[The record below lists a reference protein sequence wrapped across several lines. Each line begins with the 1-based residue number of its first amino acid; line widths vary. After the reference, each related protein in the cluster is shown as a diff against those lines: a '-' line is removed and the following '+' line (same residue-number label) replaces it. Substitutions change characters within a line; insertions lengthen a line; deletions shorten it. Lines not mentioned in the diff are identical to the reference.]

1 MQNLRSLF
9 VISSIL
15 LLVSCSKDDY
25 GTSEVNLGL
34 SNSSYSGYG
43 NTQTAATTQYS
54 LTVTAGTGGSVST
67 SGGTYDD
74 GTTVTITATP
84 NDGYEFVGWNGS
96 DSSNATIDIT
106 INSDTTL
113 EALFTEVQTTSSTST
128 DTSVYNA
135 DLIDFNYYLH
145 SSLPDEWITEFNT
158 IMNNLESTIPA
169 YKRSGFPESMNI
181 YAWNNSAP
189 RPYTDPN
196 GNSMQGAS
204 ISGNGTDFWMVLEIP
219 DDEFTYNSMHR
230 YSVIAHEYFHV
241 YQHSMSPAF
250 SVGSDGEFN
259 NPNAMDVKWLIEGS
273 AAAFESLYIQENYG
287 INYFE
292 EGQAWGVEADVLS
305 DPASYEFYSK
315 QDNNYANSVFMVLA
329 LVKELENV
337 GFSTEKAFQ
346 SIFKVYWEQDPK
358 NSDWKTKFE
367 ETFTID
373 VDTFYGKLTNY
384 STDMS
389 LIYPSSAITLQN
401 IINDDSDIAQVNTAT
416 TSTVT
421 QYSLTVSAGVGGSV
435 STTGGTYDD
444 GTIVTITASPN
455 DGYEFVG
462 WNGSDSSNSTIS
474 ITINSNTTLE
484 ALFSE
489 VQSTVTTSST
499 YNIDVTAQS
508 SSNYILSGSDLNGNV
523 SGNDPSISAKVGDT
537 FNFNVNSPGH
547 PFYLIIASNGG
558 IDSNNLI
565 NGVTN
570 NGSSSGTISWSPTET
585 GTYYYICAY
594 HPSMLG
600 TITITE

>member
-1 MQNLRSLF
+1 MQSLK
-9 VISSIL
+9 IILIIASL
-15 LLVSCSKDDY
+15 LLLITCSKDDGY
-25 GTSEVNLGL
+25 GPKDVYSG
-34 SNSSYSGYG
+34 SSSSYNPPS
-43 NTQTAATTQYS
+43 TASPTTTTTVTQYS

-74 GTTVTITATP
+74 GTSVSIIATP
-84 NDGYEFVGWNGS
+84 NDGYEFSGWNGS
-96 DSSNATIDIT
+96 DSSSSTITIT
-106 INSDTTL
+106 INSNTTL
-113 EALFTEVQTTSSTST
+113 EALFSQVQTTETTST
-128 DTSVYNA
+128 DTSIFNA

-158 IMNNLESTIPA
+158 IVNNLESTIPA

-181 YAWNNSAP
+181 YAWNNSVP
-189 RPYTDPN
+189 SPYTDPN

-219 DDEFTYNSMHR
+219 DDEFTNNSSHR

-292 EGQAWGVEADVLS
+292 EGQAWGVEADVLT

-337 GFSTEKAFQ
+337 GFSPEKAFQ
-346 SIFKVYWEQDPK
+346 SILKVFWEQDPK

-373 VDTFYGKLTNY
+373 IDTFYSSLASY

-389 LIYPSSAITLQN
+389 LIYPSSTITVQN
-401 IINDDSDIAQVNTAT
+401 IINDTSAITEVSTET
-416 TSTVT
+416 TSTET
-421 QYSLTVSAGVGGSV
+421 T
-435 STTGGTYDD
+435 STETTS
-444 GTIVTITASPN
+444 TETT
-455 DGYEFVG
+455 
-462 WNGSDSSNSTIS
+462 SNTFS
-474 ITINSNTTLE
+474 IT
-484 ALFSE
+484 
-489 VQSTVTTSST
+489 
-499 YNIDVTAQS
+499 VTAQS
-508 SSNYILSGSDLNGNV
+508 SSNYLLSGSDQNGNV

-537 FNFNVNSPGH
+537 FSFNVNSPGH
-547 PFYLIIASNGG
+547 PFYLIVISNGG
-558 IDSNNLI
+558 TDSNNLI
-565 NGVTN
+565 DGVSN
-570 NGSSSGTISWSPTET
+570 NGASSGTISWTPTAA
-585 GTYYYICAY
+585 GTYYYICEY

>member
-1 MQNLRSLF
+1 MIIMKGIKNIFIVSSLL
-9 VISSIL
+9 IL
-15 LLVSCSKDDY
+15 ITCSKDDGY
-25 GTSEVNLGL
+25 GPTD
-34 SNSSYSGYG
+34 SYSGSSSSYNPPSSDSG
-43 NTQTAATTQYS
+43 SSSSTTTTTVTQYS
-54 LTVTAGTGGSVST
+54 LTVSAGTGGSVST

-74 GTTVTITATP
+74 GSSVSIIATP
-84 NDGYEFVGWNGS
+84 NDGYEFTGWNGS
-96 DSSNATIDIT
+96 DSTSSTITIT
-106 INSDTTL
+106 INSNTTIQ
-113 EALFTEVQTTSSTST
+113 ALFNQVQITETTST
-128 DTSVYNA
+128 DTSIFNA

-169 YKRSGFPESMNI
+169 FKRSGFPESMNI
-181 YAWNNSAP
+181 YAWNNSVP
-189 RPYTDPN
+189 SPYTDPN
-196 GNSMQGAS
+196 GNSMQGAA

-219 DDEFTYNSMHR
+219 DDEFTNNSSHR

-292 EGQAWGVEADVLS
+292 EGLAWGVEADVLS

-315 QDNNYANSVFMVLA
+315 QDNNYSNSVFMVLA

-337 GFSTEKAFQ
+337 GFSPEKAFQ
-346 SIFKVYWEQDPK
+346 SIFKVFWEQDPK

-373 VDTFYGKLTNY
+373 IDTFYSSLATY

-389 LIYPSSAITLQN
+389 LIYPSSTITVQN
-401 IINDDSDIAQVNTAT
+401 IINDTSAISEVSTET
-416 TSTVT
+416 TSTE
-421 QYSLTVSAGVGGSV
+421 
-435 STTGGTYDD
+435 TT
-444 GTIVTITASPN
+444 
-455 DGYEFVG
+455 
-462 WNGSDSSNSTIS
+462 
-474 ITINSNTTLE
+474 TT
-484 ALFSE
+484 
-489 VQSTVTTSST
+489 T
-499 YNIDVTAQS
+499 YNISVSAQS
-508 SSNYILSGSDLNGNV
+508 SSNYLLSGSDQNGNV

-537 FNFNVNSPGH
+537 FSFDVNSPGH
-547 PFYLIIASNGG
+547 PFYLINVSNGG
-558 IDSNNLI
+558 TNSNNLI
-565 NGVTN
+565 DGVSN
-570 NGSSSGTISWSPTET
+570 NGASSGTISWTPTT
-585 GTYYYICAY
+585 AGTYYYICEY

>member
-1 MQNLRSLF
+1 MQSLKNILI
-9 VISSIL
+9 ISSL
-15 LLVSCSKDDY
+15 LLLITCSKDDGY
-25 GTSEVNLGL
+25 GPKDVYSG
-34 SNSSYSGYG
+34 SSSSYNPPS
-43 NTQTAATTQYS
+43 TASPTTTSTVTQYS
-54 LTVTAGTGGSVST
+54 LTVTAGAGGSVST

-74 GTTVTITATP
+74 GASVSIIATP
-84 NDGYEFVGWNGS
+84 NDGYEFSGWNGS
-96 DSSNATIDIT
+96 DSSSSTITIT
-106 INSDTTL
+106 INSNTTL
-113 EALFTEVQTTSSTST
+113 EALFSQIQTTETTST
-128 DTSVYNA
+128 DTSIFNA

-158 IMNNLESTIPA
+158 IINNLESTIPA

-181 YAWNNSAP
+181 YAWNNSVP
-189 RPYTDPN
+189 SPYTDPN

-219 DDEFTYNSMHR
+219 DDEFTNNSSHR

-337 GFSTEKAFQ
+337 GFSPEKAFQ
-346 SIFKVYWEQDPK
+346 SIFKVFWEQDPK
-358 NSDWKTKFE
+358 NSDWKAKFE

-373 VDTFYGKLTNY
+373 IDTFYSSLASY

-389 LIYPSSAITLQN
+389 LIYPSSSITVQN
-401 IINDDSDIAQVNTAT
+401 IINDTSAITEVSTET
-416 TSTVT
+416 TSTET
-421 QYSLTVSAGVGGSV
+421 T
-435 STTGGTYDD
+435 STETTS
-444 GTIVTITASPN
+444 TETTST
-455 DGYEFVG
+455 ETT
-462 WNGSDSSNSTIS
+462 STETTSNTFS
-474 ITINSNTTLE
+474 IT
-484 ALFSE
+484 
-489 VQSTVTTSST
+489 
-499 YNIDVTAQS
+499 VTAQG
-508 SSNYILSGSDLNGNV
+508 SSNYILSGSDQNGNV
-523 SGNDPSISAKVGDT
+523 SGNDPSISAKVGDS
-537 FNFNVNSPGH
+537 FSFNVNSPGH
-547 PFYLIIASNGG
+547 PFYLIVVSNGG
-558 IDSNNLI
+558 TDSNNLI
-565 NGVTN
+565 DGVSN
-570 NGSSSGTISWSPTET
+570 NGASSGTISWTPTAA
-585 GTYYYICAY
+585 GTYYYICEY

>member
-1 MQNLRSLF
+1 MQSLK
-9 VISSIL
+9 IILIIASL
-15 LLVSCSKDDY
+15 LLLITCSKDDGY
-25 GTSEVNLGL
+25 GPKDVYSG
-34 SNSSYSGYG
+34 SSSSYNPPS
-43 NTQTAATTQYS
+43 TASPTTTTTVTQYS

-74 GTTVTITATP
+74 GTSVSIIATP
-84 NDGYEFVGWNGS
+84 NDGYEFSGWNGS
-96 DSSNATIDIT
+96 DSSSSTITIT
-106 INSDTTL
+106 INSNTTL
-113 EALFTEVQTTSSTST
+113 EALFSQVQTTETTST
-128 DTSVYNA
+128 DTSIFNA

-181 YAWNNSAP
+181 YAWNNSVP
-189 RPYTDPN
+189 SPYTDPN

-219 DDEFTYNSMHR
+219 DDEFTNNSSHR

-292 EGQAWGVEADVLS
+292 EGQAWGVEADVLT

-337 GFSTEKAFQ
+337 GFSPEKAFQ
-346 SIFKVYWEQDPK
+346 SILKVFWEQDPK

-373 VDTFYGKLTNY
+373 IDTFYSSLASY

-389 LIYPSSAITLQN
+389 LIYPSSTITVQN
-401 IINDDSDIAQVNTAT
+401 IINDTSAITEVSTET
-416 TSTVT
+416 TSTET
-421 QYSLTVSAGVGGSV
+421 T
-435 STTGGTYDD
+435 STETTS
-444 GTIVTITASPN
+444 TETT
-455 DGYEFVG
+455 
-462 WNGSDSSNSTIS
+462 SNTFS
-474 ITINSNTTLE
+474 IT
-484 ALFSE
+484 
-489 VQSTVTTSST
+489 
-499 YNIDVTAQS
+499 VTAQS
-508 SSNYILSGSDLNGNV
+508 SSNYLLSGSDQNGNV

-537 FNFNVNSPGH
+537 FSFNVNSPGH
-547 PFYLIIASNGG
+547 PFYLIVISNGG
-558 IDSNNLI
+558 TDSNNLI
-565 NGVTN
+565 DGVSN
-570 NGSSSGTISWSPTET
+570 NGASSGTISWTPTAA
-585 GTYYYICAY
+585 GTYYYICEY

>member
-1 MQNLRSLF
+1 MKITVFDAHIILCFYILILHSNKCNMNTYIRISLIF
-9 VISSIL
+9 LSIITIT
-15 LLVSCSKDDY
+15 CSKDSDVATDTY
-25 GTSEVNLGL
+25 QSSV
-34 SNSSYSGYG
+34 SQNSYNPPS
-43 NTQTAATTQYS
+43 TASPTTTTTVTQYS
-54 LTVTAGTGGSVST
+54 LTVTAGAGGSVST

-74 GTTVTITATP
+74 GASVSIIATP
-84 NDGYEFVGWNGS
+84 NDGYEFSGWNGS
-96 DSSNATIDIT
+96 DSSSSTITIT
-106 INSDTTL
+106 INSNTTL
-113 EALFTEVQTTSSTST
+113 EALFSQVETAETTST
-128 DTSVYNA
+128 DTSVFNA

-181 YAWNNSAP
+181 YAWNNSVP
-189 RPYTDPN
+189 SPYTDPN

-219 DDEFTYNSMHR
+219 DDEFTNNSSHR

-337 GFSTEKAFQ
+337 GFSPEKAFQ
-346 SIFKVYWEQDPK
+346 SIFKVFWEQDPK

-373 VDTFYGKLTNY
+373 IDTFYSSLASY

-389 LIYPSSAITLQN
+389 LIYPSSTITVQN
-401 IINDDSDIAQVNTAT
+401 IINDTSAISEVSAET
-416 TSTVT
+416 TSTET
-421 QYSLTVSAGVGGSV
+421 T
-435 STTGGTYDD
+435 STETT
-444 GTIVTITASPN
+444 
-455 DGYEFVG
+455 
-462 WNGSDSSNSTIS
+462 SNTFS
-474 ITINSNTTLE
+474 IT
-484 ALFSE
+484 
-489 VQSTVTTSST
+489 
-499 YNIDVTAQS
+499 VTAQS
-508 SSNYILSGSDLNGNV
+508 SSNYILSGSDQNGNV
-523 SGNDPSISAKVGDT
+523 SGNDP
-537 FNFNVNSPGH
+537 
-547 PFYLIIASNGG
+547 
-558 IDSNNLI
+558 
-565 NGVTN
+565 
-570 NGSSSGTISWSPTET
+570 
-585 GTYYYICAY
+585 
-594 HPSMLG
+594 
-600 TITITE
+600 

>member
-1 MQNLRSLF
+1 MQSLKN
-9 VISSIL
+9 ILIIASL
-15 LLVSCSKDDY
+15 LLLITCSKDDGY
-25 GTSEVNLGL
+25 GPKDVYSG
-34 SNSSYSGYG
+34 SSSSYNPPS
-43 NTQTAATTQYS
+43 TASPTTTTTVTQYS

-74 GTTVTITATP
+74 GTSVSIIATP
-84 NDGYEFVGWNGS
+84 NDGYEFSGWNGS
-96 DSSNATIDIT
+96 DSSSSTITIT
-106 INSDTTL
+106 INSNTTL
-113 EALFTEVQTTSSTST
+113 EALFSQVQTTETTST
-128 DTSVYNA
+128 DTSIFNA

-158 IMNNLESTIPA
+158 IMNNLESTLPA

-181 YAWNNSAP
+181 YAWNNSVP
-189 RPYTDPN
+189 SPYTDPN

-219 DDEFTYNSMHR
+219 DDEFTNNSSHR

-337 GFSTEKAFQ
+337 GFSPEKAFQ
-346 SIFKVYWEQDPK
+346 SIFKVFWEQDPK

-373 VDTFYGKLTNY
+373 IDTFYSSLASY

-389 LIYPSSAITLQN
+389 LIYPSSTITVQN
-401 IINDDSDIAQVNTAT
+401 IINDTSAITEVSTET
-416 TSTVT
+416 TSTET
-421 QYSLTVSAGVGGSV
+421 T
-435 STTGGTYDD
+435 STETTS
-444 GTIVTITASPN
+444 TETT
-455 DGYEFVG
+455 
-462 WNGSDSSNSTIS
+462 SNTFS
-474 ITINSNTTLE
+474 IT
-484 ALFSE
+484 
-489 VQSTVTTSST
+489 
-499 YNIDVTAQS
+499 VTAQS
-508 SSNYILSGSDLNGNV
+508 SSNYLLSGSDQNGNV

-537 FNFNVNSPGH
+537 FSFNVNSPGH
-547 PFYLIIASNGG
+547 PFYLIVISNGG
-558 IDSNNLI
+558 TDSNNLI
-565 NGVTN
+565 DGVSN
-570 NGSSSGTISWSPTET
+570 NGASSGTISWTPTAA
-585 GTYYYICAY
+585 GTYYYICEY

>member
-189 RPYTDPN
+189 SPYTDPN

-389 LIYPSSAITLQN
+389 LIYPSSSITLQN

-435 STTGGTYDD
+435 STSGGTYDD

-455 DGYEFVG
+455 DG
-462 WNGSDSSNSTIS
+462 
-474 ITINSNTTLE
+474 
-484 ALFSE
+484 
-489 VQSTVTTSST
+489 
-499 YNIDVTAQS
+499 
-508 SSNYILSGSDLNGNV
+508 
-523 SGNDPSISAKVGDT
+523 
-537 FNFNVNSPGH
+537 
-547 PFYLIIASNGG
+547 
-558 IDSNNLI
+558 
-565 NGVTN
+565 
-570 NGSSSGTISWSPTET
+570 
-585 GTYYYICAY
+585 
-594 HPSMLG
+594 
-600 TITITE
+600 

>member
-1 MQNLRSLF
+1 MRGFKFLLI
-9 VISSIL
+9 ISSSL
-15 LLVSCSKDDY
+15 LFITCSKDDGY
-25 GTSEVNLGL
+25 GPREDYSGS
-34 SNSSYSGYG
+34 SNSYNPPS
-43 NTQTAATTQYS
+43 TASPATTTTVTQYS
-54 LTVTAGTGGSVST
+54 LTVTAGAGGSVST

-74 GTTVTITATP
+74 GTSVSIIATP
-84 NDGYEFVGWNGS
+84 NDGYEFSGWNGS
-96 DSSNATIDIT
+96 DSSSTTITIT
-106 INSDTTL
+106 INSNTTL
-113 EALFTEVQTTSSTST
+113 EALFSQVETTETTST
-128 DTSVYNA
+128 DTSIFNA

-181 YAWNNSAP
+181 YAWNNSVP
-189 RPYTDPN
+189 SPYTDPN

-219 DDEFTYNSMHR
+219 DDEFTNNSSHR

-337 GFSTEKAFQ
+337 GFSPEKAFQ
-346 SIFKVYWEQDPK
+346 SIFKVFWEQDPK

-373 VDTFYGKLTNY
+373 IDTFYSSLASY

-389 LIYPSSAITLQN
+389 LIYPSSTITVQN
-401 IINDDSDIAQVNTAT
+401 IINDTSAISEVSTET
-416 TSTVT
+416 TSTET
-421 QYSLTVSAGVGGSV
+421 T
-435 STTGGTYDD
+435 STETTS
-444 GTIVTITASPN
+444 TETTST
-455 DGYEFVG
+455 ETT
-462 WNGSDSSNSTIS
+462 STETTSTETTSTETTSNTFS
-474 ITINSNTTLE
+474 IT
-484 ALFSE
+484 
-489 VQSTVTTSST
+489 
-499 YNIDVTAQS
+499 VTAQG
-508 SSNYILSGSDLNGNV
+508 SSNYILSGSDQNGNV
-523 SGNDPSISAKVGDT
+523 SGNDPSISAKVGDS
-537 FNFNVNSPGH
+537 FSFNVNSPGH
-547 PFYLIIASNGG
+547 PFYLIVVSNGG
-558 IDSNNLI
+558 TDSNNLI
-565 NGVTN
+565 DGVSN
-570 NGSSSGTISWSPTET
+570 NGASSGTISWTPTT
-585 GTYYYICAY
+585 AGTYYYICEY

>member
-1 MQNLRSLF
+1 MIIMKVIKNIFIVSSLL
-9 VISSIL
+9 IL
-15 LLVSCSKDDY
+15 ITCSKDDGY
-25 GTSEVNLGL
+25 GPTD
-34 SNSSYSGYG
+34 SYSGSSSSYNPPSSDSG
-43 NTQTAATTQYS
+43 SSSSTTTTTVTQYS
-54 LTVTAGTGGSVST
+54 LTVSAGTGGSVST

-74 GTTVTITATP
+74 GSSVSIIATP
-84 NDGYEFVGWNGS
+84 NDGYEFTGWNGS
-96 DSSNATIDIT
+96 DSTSSTITIT
-106 INSDTTL
+106 INSNTTIQ
-113 EALFTEVQTTSSTST
+113 ALFNQVQITETTST
-128 DTSVYNA
+128 DTSIFNA

-169 YKRSGFPESMNI
+169 FKRSGFPESMNI
-181 YAWNNSAP
+181 YAWNNSVP
-189 RPYTDPN
+189 SPYTDPN
-196 GNSMQGAS
+196 GNSMQGAA

-219 DDEFTYNSMHR
+219 DDEFTNNSSHR

-292 EGQAWGVEADVLS
+292 EGLAWGVEADVLS

-315 QDNNYANSVFMVLA
+315 QDNNYSNSVFMVLA

-337 GFSTEKAFQ
+337 GFSPEKAFQ
-346 SIFKVYWEQDPK
+346 SIFKVFWEQDPK

-373 VDTFYGKLTNY
+373 IDTFYSSLATY

-389 LIYPSSAITLQN
+389 LIYPSSTITVQN
-401 IINDDSDIAQVNTAT
+401 IINDTSAISEVSTET
-416 TSTVT
+416 TST
-421 QYSLTVSAGVGGSV
+421 
-435 STTGGTYDD
+435 
-444 GTIVTITASPN
+444 
-455 DGYEFVG
+455 E
-462 WNGSDSSNSTIS
+462 
-474 ITINSNTTLE
+474 
-484 ALFSE
+484 
-489 VQSTVTTSST
+489 TTSTETTSTETTTTT
-499 YNIDVTAQS
+499 YNISVSAQS
-508 SSNYILSGSDLNGNV
+508 SSNYLLSGSDQNGNV

-537 FNFNVNSPGH
+537 FSFDVNSPGH
-547 PFYLIIASNGG
+547 PFYLINVSNGG
-558 IDSNNLI
+558 TNSNNLI
-565 NGVTN
+565 DGVSN
-570 NGSSSGTISWSPTET
+570 NGASSGTISWTPTT
-585 GTYYYICAY
+585 AGTYYYICEY

>member
-1 MQNLRSLF
+1 MIIMKGIKNIFIVSSLL
-9 VISSIL
+9 IL
-15 LLVSCSKDDY
+15 ITCSKDDGY
-25 GTSEVNLGL
+25 GPTD
-34 SNSSYSGYG
+34 SYSGSSSSYNPPSSDSG
-43 NTQTAATTQYS
+43 SSSSTTTTTVTQYS
-54 LTVTAGTGGSVST
+54 LTVSAGTGGSVST

-74 GTTVTITATP
+74 GSSVSIIATP
-84 NDGYEFVGWNGS
+84 NDGYEFTGWNGS
-96 DSSNATIDIT
+96 DSTSSTITIT
-106 INSDTTL
+106 INSNTTIQ
-113 EALFTEVQTTSSTST
+113 ALFNQVQITETTST
-128 DTSVYNA
+128 DTSIFNA

-169 YKRSGFPESMNI
+169 FKRSGFPESMNI
-181 YAWNNSAP
+181 YAWNNTVPS
-189 RPYTDPN
+189 PYTDPN
-196 GNSMQGAS
+196 GNSMQGAA

-219 DDEFTYNSMHR
+219 DDEFTNNSSHR

-259 NPNAMDVKWLIEGS
+259 NPDAMDVKWLIEGS

-337 GFSTEKAFQ
+337 GFSPEKAFQ
-346 SIFKVYWEQDPK
+346 SIFKVFWEQDPK

-373 VDTFYGKLTNY
+373 IDTFYSSLASY

-389 LIYPSSAITLQN
+389 LIYPSSTITVQN
-401 IINDDSDIAQVNTAT
+401 IINDTSAISEVSTET
-416 TSTVT
+416 TSTET
-421 QYSLTVSAGVGGSV
+421 T
-435 STTGGTYDD
+435 STETTS
-444 GTIVTITASPN
+444 TETTST
-455 DGYEFVG
+455 ETT
-462 WNGSDSSNSTIS
+462 STETTSNTFS
-474 ITINSNTTLE
+474 IT
-484 ALFSE
+484 
-489 VQSTVTTSST
+489 
-499 YNIDVTAQS
+499 VTAQG
-508 SSNYILSGSDLNGNV
+508 SSNYILSGSDQNGNV
-523 SGNDPSISAKVGDT
+523 SGNDPSISAKVGDS
-537 FNFNVNSPGH
+537 FSFNVNSPGH
-547 PFYLIIASNGG
+547 PFYLIVVSNGG
-558 IDSNNLI
+558 TDSNNLI
-565 NGVTN
+565 DGVSN
-570 NGSSSGTISWSPTET
+570 NGASSGTISWTPTT
-585 GTYYYICAY
+585 AGTYYYICEY

>member
-1 MQNLRSLF
+1 MQSLKNILI
-9 VISSIL
+9 ISSL
-15 LLVSCSKDDY
+15 LLLITCSKDDGY
-25 GTSEVNLGL
+25 GPKDVYSG
-34 SNSSYSGYG
+34 SSSSYNPPS
-43 NTQTAATTQYS
+43 TASPTTTTTVTQYS
-54 LTVTAGTGGSVST
+54 LTVTAGAGGSVST

-74 GTTVTITATP
+74 GASVSIIATP
-84 NDGYEFVGWNGS
+84 NDGYEFSGWNGS
-96 DSSNATIDIT
+96 DSSSSTITIT
-106 INSDTTL
+106 INANTTL
-113 EALFTEVQTTSSTST
+113 EALFSQVQTTETTST
-128 DTSVYNA
+128 DTSVFNA

-181 YAWNNSAP
+181 YAWNNSVP
-189 RPYTDPN
+189 SPYTDPN

-219 DDEFTYNSMHR
+219 DDEFTNNSSHR

-337 GFSTEKAFQ
+337 GFSPEKAFQ
-346 SIFKVYWEQDPK
+346 SILKVFWEQDPK

-373 VDTFYGKLTNY
+373 IDTFYSSLASY

-389 LIYPSSAITLQN
+389 LIYPSSTITVQN
-401 IINDDSDIAQVNTAT
+401 IINDTSAISEVITET
-416 TSTVT
+416 TSTET
-421 QYSLTVSAGVGGSV
+421 T
-435 STTGGTYDD
+435 STETT
-444 GTIVTITASPN
+444 
-455 DGYEFVG
+455 
-462 WNGSDSSNSTIS
+462 SNTFS
-474 ITINSNTTLE
+474 IT
-484 ALFSE
+484 
-489 VQSTVTTSST
+489 
-499 YNIDVTAQS
+499 VTAQS
-508 SSNYILSGSDLNGNV
+508 SSNYILSGSDQNGNV
-523 SGNDPSISAKVGDT
+523 SGNDPSISAKVGDS
-537 FNFNVNSPGH
+537 FSFNVNSPGH
-547 PFYLIIASNGG
+547 PFYLIVVSNGG
-558 IDSNNLI
+558 TDSNNLI
-565 NGVTN
+565 DGVSN
-570 NGSSSGTISWSPTET
+570 NGASSGTISWTPTAA
-585 GTYYYICAY
+585 GTYYYICEY

>member
-1 MQNLRSLF
+1 MQSLK
-9 VISSIL
+9 IILIIASL
-15 LLVSCSKDDY
+15 LLLITCSKDDGY
-25 GTSEVNLGL
+25 GPKDVYSG
-34 SNSSYSGYG
+34 SSSSYNPPS
-43 NTQTAATTQYS
+43 TASPTTTTTVTQYS

-74 GTTVTITATP
+74 GTSVSIIATP
-84 NDGYEFVGWNGS
+84 NDGYEFSGWNGS
-96 DSSNATIDIT
+96 DSSSSTITIT
-106 INSDTTL
+106 INSNTTL
-113 EALFTEVQTTSSTST
+113 EALFSQVQTTETTST
-128 DTSVYNA
+128 DTSIFNA

-181 YAWNNSAP
+181 YAWNNSVP
-189 RPYTDPN
+189 SPYTDPN

-219 DDEFTYNSMHR
+219 DDEFTNNSMHR

-292 EGQAWGVEADVLS
+292 EGQAWGVEADVLT

-337 GFSTEKAFQ
+337 GFSPEKAFQ
-346 SIFKVYWEQDPK
+346 SILKVFWEQDPK

-373 VDTFYGKLTNY
+373 IDTFYSSLASY

-389 LIYPSSAITLQN
+389 LIYPSSTITVQN
-401 IINDDSDIAQVNTAT
+401 IINDTSAITEVSTET
-416 TSTVT
+416 TSTET
-421 QYSLTVSAGVGGSV
+421 T
-435 STTGGTYDD
+435 STETT
-444 GTIVTITASPN
+444 
-455 DGYEFVG
+455 
-462 WNGSDSSNSTIS
+462 SNTFS
-474 ITINSNTTLE
+474 IT
-484 ALFSE
+484 
-489 VQSTVTTSST
+489 
-499 YNIDVTAQS
+499 VTAQS
-508 SSNYILSGSDLNGNV
+508 SSNYLLSGSDQNGNV

-537 FNFNVNSPGH
+537 FSFNVNSPGH
-547 PFYLIIASNGG
+547 PFYLIVISNGG
-558 IDSNNLI
+558 TDSNNLI
-565 NGVTN
+565 DGVSN
-570 NGSSSGTISWSPTET
+570 NGASSGTISWTPTAA
-585 GTYYYICAY
+585 GTYYYICEY